1 MSNKSEEK
9 AERFSNSGKAD
20 YPSDHNEAAKKEE
33 EAEKKGS
40 EVASNQ
46 AGEFKVPCFG
56 GVKGNGSDF
65 EMSEEEYT
73 KLQKQEEKY
82 REIGQKILGLADINI
97 NGTRPWDMKINNPL
111 IYRRVIQKGTLGLGE
126 GFMEGWWDSNDF
138 FALDQFFSQA
148 LTGGIEYYFPNNAKD
163 TMNILK
169 AKLFNPQTK
178 SKSKKVGLQH
188 YDIGNTFFENM
199 LGKYMQ
205 YSCAYWEKTVVG
217 EEEEEDEKASKEE
230 VVTKTTPPKRKSCI
244 PGTRIVQV
252 KTLEEAQMI
261 KLKMIG
267 DKLNLTPRNGNDQD
281 DAEHPLLEVLD
292 VGCGWGGLALFLA
305 EHYYVKVTGIT
316 ISEEQKKMAQE
327 RTQHNGNITI
337 LNQDYR
343 DMKFERKFN
352 RIVSVGM
359 FEHVGPKNYK
369 TYFKHIHRLIDET
382 DEEAVFL
389 LHTIGSKTT
398 MDSADQWYLKYIFPG
413 GCLPSISNF
422 GKSIEGLFVVED
434 LHNFGYFY
442 GKTLLAW
449 RENFLNYWMTNPPE
463 RQREDGSMFF
473 RTFYYFLSSSAGA
486 FLCRDLQLWQT
497 VLSVKGL
504 KGYPH
509 SVRP

>member
-1 MSNKSEEK
+1 
-9 AERFSNSGKAD
+9 
-20 YPSDHNEAAKKEE
+20 
-33 EAEKKGS
+33 
-40 EVASNQ
+40 
-46 AGEFKVPCFG
+46 
-56 GVKGNGSDF
+56 
-65 EMSEEEYT
+65 MSEEEYT

-359 FEHVGPKNYK
+359 FEHVGPK
-369 TYFKHIHRLIDET
+369 
-382 DEEAVFL
+382 
-389 LHTIGSKTT
+389 TT
-398 MDSADQWYLKYIFPG
+398 RRTLSTSTVSLTKPTKRRCSSFIQLVVKRQWTPLTSGTSSTSSPD